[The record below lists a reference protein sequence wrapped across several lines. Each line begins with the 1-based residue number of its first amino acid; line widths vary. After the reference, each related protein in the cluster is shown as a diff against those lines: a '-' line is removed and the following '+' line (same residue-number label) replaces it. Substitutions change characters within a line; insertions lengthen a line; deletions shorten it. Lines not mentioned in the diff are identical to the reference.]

1 MTAETVVLSPAL
13 VDRDAPMVV
22 DPMLLRALGLT
33 APDASFVESVELG
46 LTESFDAFDARLT
59 ARGL

>member
-13 VDRDAPMVV
+13 VDRDAPVV
-22 DPMLLRALGLT
+22 IDPMLLRALRLVDRDL
-33 APDASFVESVELG
+33 AYEESLALG

-59 ARGL
+59 ERGM